1 MSRIQT
7 GSFGIYAAGLIVQ
20 TPKELH
26 EPLIQI
32 FLKMTCSNYEQ
43 TNHMRRLIEVNI
55 NRINDKLVQRVIK
68 RADKLLKKHVEKND
82 DVIEIFNTLRSVVTE
97 INNQERNR
105 TNENKRNKSK
115 NNRKVI
121 N

>member
-1 MSRIQT
+1 MSRIHT

-55 NRINDKLVQRVIK
+55 DRINDKLVQRVIDFCYNTPK
-68 RADKLLKKHVEKND
+68 SIKYFNDIVVLFSMLL
-82 DVIEIFNTLRSVVTE
+82 
-97 INNQERNR
+97 
-105 TNENKRNKSK
+105 
-115 NNRKVI
+115 
-121 N
+121 